1 MTIALERGRTDVADR
16 VVERLAARAVTEV
29 AGVGGSAHRVLGVA
43 VGDQEAVQVTARVT
57 GDRAELDVRLS
68 VVYPESVAATTS
80 RVRAH
85 LVARTEELTGLV
97 VSKVDITVTELRTAT
112 ARHRR
117 VE

>member
-68 VVYPESVAATTS
+68 VVYPEC
-80 RVRAH
+80 AH